1 MDWHVKRGASNE
13 IADIHVAGK
22 LSGWHAA
29 IASRFLTRDGERTR
43 ERLKRNHDAGKELGR
58 HLVKIEIKILNL
70 AIRIERREFA
80 EHAGNVEVRGVG
92 AGHDLVERHLQHIAR
107 LRTLYIDGPRQGVRP
122 TTGKIRPRL
131 FDLFNR
137 RAWNYLVVAVH
148 HGFEDDGVTGIYP
161 KHRWLRIIEPAPLGG
176 VERRRQ

>member
-1 MDWHVKRGASNE
+1 MHWHVKRGASNE

-22 LSGWHAA
+22 LSRRHAA
-29 IASRFLTRDGERTR
+29 IASRFLTRDGDRTR

-58 HLVKIEIKILNL
+58 HLVKVEIKILNL
-70 AIRIERREFA
+70 AIRIECWEFA

-107 LRTLYIDGPRQGVRP
+107 LRALDIDGPRQRVRP

-131 FDLFNR
+131 LDLFNG
-137 RAWNYLVVAVH
+137 RAWNHLVVAVH
-148 HGFEDDGVTGIYP
+148 HGFEDDGVAGIYP
-161 KHRWLRIIEPAPLGG
+161 KHRWLGIIEPAPLGG

>member
-22 LSGWHAA
+22 LTRRHAA

-43 ERLKRNHDAGKELGR
+43 ERLKRDHDAGEELGR
-58 HLVKIEIKILNL
+58 HLVKIERKILDL
-70 AIRIERREFA
+70 AISIEGWEFA
-80 EHAGNVEVRGVG
+80 EHAGNIEVRGVG
-92 AGHDLVERHLQHIAR
+92 AGHDLVERTLQYIAG
-107 LRTLYIDGPRQGVRP
+107 LRTLDIDGPRQRVRP
-122 TTGKIRPRL
+122 TAGKIRPRL

-137 RAWNYLVVAVH
+137 RAWNHLVVAMH
-148 HGFEDDGVTGIYP
+148 HGFEDDGVAGIHP
-161 KHRWLRIIEPAPLGG
+161 KHRWLGIIEPPPLGG